1 MSPYGSQPITMML
14 PFISSDALKCIC
26 YSSNLGI
33 ALFFKKT
40 IERIF
45 LLRNHGD
52 IWLIS
57 TTHNPCKLV
66 DIWNS
71 GELTRENVSQLCVYE
86 GKKSKWMIN
95 PDDIDFDSGF
105 TFILGATETGQVLI
119 FENDGFIGSRTQV
132 CDKNLI
138 TGT

>member
-1 MSPYGSQPITMML
+1 ML
-14 PFISSDALKCIC
+14 PFVSSDALKCIC
-26 YSSNLGI
+26 YSPCLGI
-33 ALFFKKT
+33 ASRPLKK

-57 TTHNPCKLV
+57 TAHNPCKLV

-71 GELTRENVSQLCVYE
+71 GELTRENVSKLCVFE
-86 GKKSKWMIN
+86 GEFSKWSTH
-95 PDDIDFDSGF
+95 DDKQEKKTGF

-132 CDKNLI
+132 NQTKS
-138 TGT
+138 